1 MDLGPLRALAF
12 VAVAA
17 LGVTTTAQ
25 DRNAPQLVLTNSNGL
40 RLVADADPVQPRVRV
55 ILPGQ
60 PLTDRTIDVLLP
72 EHVTVAT
79 ADAPAGRQLF
89 LPASGTSTLR
99 PQWRMD
105 SNRLW
110 YRLELPGSIGFV
122 ARAALE
128 VDGVLVE
135 YEFENRSASPIQM
148 ITAVTDPRLTGI
160 FHDRRLERTYVHHAN
175 GFDLLASEVPQRLT
189 MPFSEWLPARVLAAF
204 TWPVPDA
211 RIERGADGIPRYQ
224 KSRKVDVPMVATQ
237 STDKSWVVASFSRSP
252 GNVWSNPEL
261 TCQHVDPQS
270 ALNPGQRA
278 FTSVKILVIRGSL
291 DAALEKARRQG
302 DALR

>member
-1 MDLGPLRALAF
+1 MELTRSILLATA
-12 VAVAA
+12 VAV
-17 LGVTTTAQ
+17 GVTGTAQ
-25 DRNAPQLVLTNSNGL
+25 DRTAPQLVLTNSNGL
-40 RLVADADPVQPRVRV
+40 RLVADADPIQPRVHV
-55 ILPGQ
+55 ILPGR

-79 ADAPAGRQLF
+79 ADAPAGRQMF

-99 PQWRMD
+99 PLWQMD
-105 SNRLW
+105 RNRLW
-110 YRLELPGSIGFV
+110 YRLELPGPIGFV

-128 VDGVLVE
+128 ADGVLVE
-135 YEFENRSASPIQM
+135 YEFENRSTSPIQM

-160 FHDRRLERTYVHHAN
+160 FHDRRLERTYVHHAD

-189 MPFSEWLPARVLAAF
+189 MPFNEWLPARVLAAF

-252 GNVWSNPEL
+252 GNVWSNPDL
-261 TCQHVDPQS
+261 TCQHVDPQT
-270 ALNPGQRA
+270 ALSPGQRA
-278 FTSVKILVIRGSL
+278 VTSMKLLVIRGSL
-291 DAALEKARRQG
+291 DRALESVRLQRASLQ
-302 DALR
+302 